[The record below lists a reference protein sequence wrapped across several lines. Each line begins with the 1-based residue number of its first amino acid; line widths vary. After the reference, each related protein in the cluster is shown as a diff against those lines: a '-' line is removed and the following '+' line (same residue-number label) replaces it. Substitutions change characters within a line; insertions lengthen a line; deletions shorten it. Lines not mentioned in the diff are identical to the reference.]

1 MTHMSIVLAQSNAN
15 PGSNL
20 EFQAT
25 IRVAPE
31 LAWNAVEVV
40 GGDSGDKV
48 MSVRFN
54 GADGS
59 YGNIGEIKLYRK
71 C

>member
-1 MTHMSIVLAQSNAN
+1 VSYLLNQNAN
-15 PGSNL
+15 PESKL
-20 EFQAT
+20 QLQAT

-31 LAWNAVEVV
+31 LAWNAVEVA
-40 GGDSGDKV
+40 GGDSGDTV
-48 MSVRFN
+48 TSVRFN